1 MRRSARLQAARRWL
15 ETFDGKNVI
24 RGYAKWFAVD
34 LGCALKELPMLG
46 VKLDPVYVERL
57 KVTLENRN
65 KPPKAPTSAEDE
77 DIDNGYGIDWDDDFA
92 YIAGWTSGGRA
103 GYFAHPRKTAAF
115 TLPSDN
121 PSGVHQA
128 RI

>member
-1 MRRSARLQAARRWL
+1 MTRRKKKKKPLPPRRKRMRRPARLEAARRWL

-24 RGYAKWFAVD
+24 RGYARWFGVD

-65 KPPKAPTSAEDE
+65 KPP
-77 DIDNGYGIDWDDDFA
+77 
-92 YIAGWTSGGRA
+92 
-103 GYFAHPRKTAAF
+103 
-115 TLPSDN
+115 
-121 PSGVHQA
+121 
-128 RI
+128 